1 MYYGKLYLSHGLHK
15 SPVTTRCFLLPRLS
29 VTAIIS
35 EERMLSVRKHGD
47 K

>member
-1 MYYGKLYLSHGLHK
+1 MASCIFHTDCIKA
-15 SPVTTRCFLLPRLS
+15 PVTTRCFLLPRLS
-29 VTAIIS
+29 VTAVIS